1 MQYSDIE
8 RCNFNLSNIVR
19 CNCNL
24 AMREVKCI
32 AVHFGVCSLLTRE
45 EVAESKH
52 EGAHILGGGQTNK
65 QTKEISFKIKQ
76 KQHNKKQTF
85 KKSTHIGTYWL

>member
-65 QTKEISFKIKQ
+65 QTKEILFE
-76 KQHNKKQTF
+76 NKKPCN
-85 KKSTHIGTYWL
+85 